1 MLSIDFICWEAA
13 RMELALFFEVF
24 EGEVDKIGGD
34 KDLFL
39 RVDGG
44 DLLKGAYLD

>member
-1 MLSIDFICWEAA
+1 
-13 RMELALFFEVF
+13 MEVALFFE
-24 EGEVDKIGGD
+24 GDVDKAGD